1 MNDLYKQFAQSVLRK
16 MLTSLGAVL
25 VARGYADNDM
35 VSDVA
40 SGIALLLVSTAWSFW
55 AIHREALYA
64 RMLTLLG
71 IAAHPATP
79 PDAVVAEAKRA
90 LRH

>member
-71 IAAHPATP
+71 IAAQPPTP
-79 PDAVVAEAKRA
+79 PHPLVAQAQRA
-90 LRH
+90 QRQ